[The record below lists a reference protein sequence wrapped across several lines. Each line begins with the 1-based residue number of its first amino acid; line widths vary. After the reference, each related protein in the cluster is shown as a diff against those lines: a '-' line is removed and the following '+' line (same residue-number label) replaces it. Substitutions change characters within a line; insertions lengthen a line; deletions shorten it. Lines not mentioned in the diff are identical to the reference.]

1 MLLATAL
8 LAILH
13 PGYAL
18 KGEDSD
24 FPSVSRKE
32 KKAIKKEEKQRKKEE
47 KQLKKEEREERKR
60 QEKQEKERQAA
71 RTGGGRRAEGGPYMQ
86 WRAIRRL
93 AALALIA
100 EIRRARGAEA
110 RRLAAPRR

>member
-1 MLLATAL
+1 MEKDR
-8 LAILH
+8 
-13 PGYAL
+13 GYKEART
-18 KGEDSD
+18 GSTEGAWEDI
-24 FPSVSRKE
+24 VE
-32 KKAIKKEEKQRKKEE
+32 
-47 KQLKKEEREERKR
+47 
-60 QEKQEKERQAA
+60 EKERQGA